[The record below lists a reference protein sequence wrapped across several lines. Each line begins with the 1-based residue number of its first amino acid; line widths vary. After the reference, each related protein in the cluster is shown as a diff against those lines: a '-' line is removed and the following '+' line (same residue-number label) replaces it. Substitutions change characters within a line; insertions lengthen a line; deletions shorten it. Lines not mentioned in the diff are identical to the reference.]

1 MSKDFHVARYSR
13 LCPITRWWSGDF
25 LQVGETDLGG
35 FRDLIEAE
43 YRRAAE
49 ERPDNPA
56 FAMRPMFFTGSPF
69 GAEILALARIVRPSL
84 VEATA

>member
-1 MSKDFHVARYSR
+1 MSEDYKVERYCQF
-13 LCPITRWWSGDF
+13 CPVTRGPSGDF
-25 LQVGETDLGG
+25 LRVGPIDLGG
-35 FRDLIEAE
+35 IRDIVEAE

-84 VEATA
+84 VEATP